1 MVVDVDGARVATA
14 AYELNAEGFLAAG
27 ARTGDVAKPEDAERM
42 IDETEAKLGQISVL
56 VNNVGV
62 FVPEPNRAE
71 EVDFE
76 QWRSVIDVN
85 INGTYLMCQRVGR
98 RMIVG
103 GVDGAIVNIASI
115 YGMRA
120 LDSRLYGVGRNPPRY
135 DDASYH
141 VSKAAVIQLTKTL
154 AVSWAPFG
162 IRVNS
167 VSPGPIETASNREVM
182 QPGIFRKIAGRTPL
196 GRLGSP
202 EGSRRSS
209 WVPRI
214 PQGQLCHR
222 RKLRRRWWLDMSDD
236 SSAECLLKGTSSWQ
250 QGSVDGPRT
259 STASGTG
266 NHASPTS
273 TCSCTSR
280 GGNSPRGMRMK
291 RASWQ
296 RRSA

>member
-1 MVVDVDGARVATA
+1 MPSNPGKQATPVALVTGSGRGIGRAIAAVLCRDGHAVMVVDVDGARAATA
-14 AYELNAEGFLAAG
+14 ASELNAEGFLAAG
-27 ARTGDVAKPEDAERM
+27 TTGDVAKPEDAERM

-76 QWRSVIDVN
+76 QWRGVIDVN

-98 RMIVG
+98 RMIASGVG
-103 GVDGAIVNIASI
+103 GTIVNIASI

-120 LDSRLYGVGRNPPRY
+120 LDSRLYGIGRNPPRY

-182 QPGIFRKIAGRTPL
+182 PAGIFRKIAGRTPL

-202 EGSRRSS
+202 EE
-209 WVPRI
+209 V
-214 PQGQLCHR
+214 
-222 RKLRRRWWLDMSDD
+222 
-236 SSAECLLKGTSSWQ
+236 AEAVGFLASPKASYVTGANFV
-250 QGSVDGPRT
+250 VDG
-259 STASGTG
+259 GW
-266 NHASPTS
+266 
-273 TCSCTSR
+273 TCL
-280 GGNSPRGMRMK
+280 
-291 RASWQ
+291 
-296 RRSA
+296 